1 LIGGD
6 AEIYAI
12 IGRSLLVSGTAVAL
26 AAVLGGSLGIWIALT
41 PFRGRRLIINIL
53 NTMMGLPPVVVGLV
67 VYLLLSRSGP
77 LGALRLLFT
86 PSAMILAQTVL
97 AAPIVAALTV
107 SALLSVDP
115 KIRDKAISL
124 GANERQAAWIVVRE
138 ARFALM
144 AAVIAGFGRV
154 NAEVGAVMMVGGNI
168 AGYTRVMTTTI
179 VLVTS
184 QGRFELA
191 IALGV
196 VLITLAFLINLLL
209 QILQGGRG

>member
-1 LIGGD
+1 M
-6 AEIYAI
+6 
-12 IGRSLLVSGTAVAL
+12 VSGSAVAL
-26 AAVLGGSLGIWIALT
+26 ATILGGSLGIWIALT
-41 PFRGRRLIINIL
+41 PFGGRRLVINVL

-67 VYLLLSRSGP
+67 VYLLLSRRGP
-77 LGALRLLFT
+77 LGALSLLFT
-86 PSAMILAQTVL
+86 PGAMILAQTIL
-97 AAPIVAALTV
+97 ASPIVAALTV

-124 GANERQAAWIVVRE
+124 GATERQAAWTVVRE

-191 IALGV
+191 IALGL
-196 VLITLAFLINLLL
+196 VLIGLAFVINLLL
-209 QILQGGRG
+209 QVLQGGGS